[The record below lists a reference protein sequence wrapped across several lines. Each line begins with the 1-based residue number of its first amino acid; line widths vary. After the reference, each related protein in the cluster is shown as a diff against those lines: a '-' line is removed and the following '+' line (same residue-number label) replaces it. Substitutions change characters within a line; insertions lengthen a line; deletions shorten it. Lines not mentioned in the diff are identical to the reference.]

1 MNPYSHLPNPQ
12 ALPILVIEDLDE
24 DYETVVEAAQQAGI
38 PNELIRARTLAEA
51 KEAVAPSECEFSFVI
66 LDVNLPD
73 GIGAEFVRVLRKQ
86 DALCAVPI
94 VVFSTSDSPRDL
106 VDLYK
111 AGASAYHVKALRYHE
126 NIATLKLVFMYWL
139 SAVRLSERATS

>member
-1 MNPYSHLPNPQ
+1 MSPFSHLPEPKK
-12 ALPILVIEDLDE
+12 LPILVIEDLDD
-24 DYETVVEAAQQAGI
+24 DYETVAEAAQQAGI
-38 PNELIRARTLAEA
+38 PNTLVRARTLAEA
-51 KEAVAPSECEFSFVI
+51 QAAVAPSECEFSFVI

-73 GIGAEFVRVLRKQ
+73 GMGADFVRILRSE

-111 AGASAYHVKALRYHE
+111 AGASAYHVKALRYQD
-126 NIATLKLVFMYWL
+126 NISTLKLVFSYWL
-139 SAVRLSERATS
+139 SAVRLSQRATS